1 MSETSMIAL
10 TATKQL
16 QNVRAG
22 GSVGKPIPNTRAK
35 IISID
40 DPKGEFWNDS
50 DSPISLVIDG
60 SVFVKNCENFK

>member
-16 QNVRAG
+16 QNVRSG

-40 DPKGEFWNDS
+40 DPEGEFCN
-50 DSPISLVIDG
+50 IR
-60 SVFVKNCENFK
+60 

>member
-16 QNVRAG
+16 QNIRTG

-35 IISID
+35 IID
-40 DPKGEFWNDS
+40 TQDKT
-50 DSPISLVIDG
+50 G
-60 SVFVKNCENFK
+60 SYF